1 MSKLINTTSQILVWI
16 SAIAFVL
23 LYLTL
28 SYYNRLASD
37 DIVFIAL
44 SKNQT
49 LFQYISAFY
58 QTWSGRWSGGSYFY
72 IITNM
77 GNSFQNTPVYIF
89 LYYFISLIIFIY
101 SIKSILHFS
110 FLKFFN
116 TCLDSSTLYLYSILF
131 IASFYYFTFQC
142 SEVWWWVC
150 ASVDTLQGIIF
161 LLFGMSLLLKEQKNK
176 FHYFLIFLSFIYVG
190 GGFEIYS
197 LIVESF
203 CFLLF
208 IYCVFK
214 NQSVFYTLR
223 KSTYTKGILIGIIS
237 LFFSSAISFSAPGN
251 RNRRDA
257 VTKELSLN
265 VIANKQNTLVEISK
279 NIFSEKKYIL
289 AAGLSSLW
297 ILLGMRLKKDGNAD
311 KKIALKKLLIIS
323 LLPFILSIL
332 ITWGFQTLLMRGYS
346 IPVRAWTFSSFS
358 LTFFCCFLCLTIGYS
373 FQFQSHALDYLI
385 KVIVP
390 LSIAILLSTN
400 FIMQY
405 KYASVYSRAYDQLIS
420 KLIDSRSDGRIK
432 TIAVNKLPESGM
444 LIPLDIADDY
454 IKIPLKEFLDLKCE
468 IKVIE

>member
-1 MSKLINTTSQILVWI
+1 MWI

-58 QTWSGRWSGGSYFY
+58 QTWSGRWSCGSYFY
-72 IITNM
+72 IITNI

-116 TCLDSSTLYLYSILF
+116 TCLDRSTLYLYSILF

-161 LLFGMSLLLKEQKNK
+161 LLFGISLLLKVQKNK

-203 CFLLF
+203 CFFLL
-208 IYCVFK
+208 IYFFFN
-214 NQSVFYTLR
+214 NQSIFNTLK

-237 LFFSSAISFSAPGN
+237 LFLSSAISFCSPGN
-251 RNRRDA
+251 LNRRNIES
-257 VTKELSLN
+257 KEGTQNTILY
-265 VIANKQNTLVEISK
+265 KQNTLINISK

-289 AAGLSSLW
+289 AAGFSCLW
-297 ILLGMRLKKDGNAD
+297 ILLGIRLKKNKDSNN
-311 KKIALKKLLIIS
+311 KIKIKKLFIIS

-332 ITWGFQTLLMRGYS
+332 ITWGFETFLIRDYS
-346 IPVRAWTFSSFS
+346 IPERAWTFSSFS
-358 LTFFCCFLCLTIGYS
+358 LTFFCCSLFFTIGYS
-373 FQFQSHALDYLI
+373 FRFQSLASDYLI
-385 KVIVP
+385 KLIIP
-390 LSIAILLSTN
+390 LSVAILISAN
-400 FIMQY
+400 FFRQY
-405 KYASVYSRAYDQLIS
+405 KYTSIYSRAYDQLIS
-420 KLIDSRSDGRIK
+420 KLIDSKSDSRIK
-432 TIAVNKLPESGM
+432 TITVYKLPESGM

-454 IKIPLKEFLDLKCE
+454 IKVPLKEILDLKCE